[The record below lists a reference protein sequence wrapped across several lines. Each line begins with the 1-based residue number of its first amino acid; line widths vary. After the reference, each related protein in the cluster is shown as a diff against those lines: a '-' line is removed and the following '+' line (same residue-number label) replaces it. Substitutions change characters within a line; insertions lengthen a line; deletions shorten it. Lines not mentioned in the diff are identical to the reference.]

1 MAFYLHG
8 CLFGVLWIKRYFVL
22 KRVHGMCLDV
32 QFDRIM
38 IVKVLDR
45 MFSLNSSEKVKFLVL
60 ILSDTIFGHVCT
72 V

>member
-8 CLFGVLWIKRYFVL
+8 CLFGVLWIIRYFLL
-22 KRVHGMCLDV
+22 KHVHGMCLDV

-45 MFSLNSSEKVKFLVL
+45 MFSLNNSEKVKFRV
-60 ILSDTIFGHVCT
+60 
-72 V
+72 